1 MLTLKLNKRETK
13 NKAKNIL
20 KNGFV
25 PGVIYG
31 PKMSPEPVSVNGKK
45 FFDAYKKAGETTL
58 ISLDFEDDDKEK
70 DHVVLIRE
78 VQKHPVKGNFTH
90 VDFYELPMDQEIEI
104 SVPVISVNEPPAVKQ
119 EGGILVH
126 NLHEISIK
134 ALPKNLIHEIT
145 VDLSSLENIGDTIL
159 IKDLG
164 ITNEVEILAEPE
176 ETVFLIE
183 APREEEE
190 EVTEEAVEGV
200 EEQIAGIKTEGEE
213 KREEREAEEAA
224 EGGPE
229 EK

>member
-1 MLTLKLNKRETK
+1 MLTLKLEKREIK

-25 PGVIYG
+25 PGVVYG

-45 FFDAYKKAGETTL
+45 FFDTYKKAGETTL

-78 VQKHPVKGNFTH
+78 VQKHPVSGNFIH

-104 SVPVISVNEPPAVKQ
+104 SVPIISINEAPAVKQ
-119 EGGILVH
+119 EGGVLVH

-145 VDLSSLENIGDTIL
+145 VDLSSLENIDDTIL
-159 IKDLG
+159 VKDLG

-176 ETVFLIE
+176 EVVFLIE

-190 EVTEEAVEGV
+190 IVEEVAEGEEEA
-200 EEQIAGIKTEGEE
+200 IADIKTEGEE
-213 KREEREAEEAA
+213 KREEREAEEAEEA
-224 EGGPE
+224 GTE